1 MRGQLWLATAH
12 RAVASTPSVHSV
24 PPSTAYLWIPIAAG
38 GGLAILLV
46 LLTGLI
52 GVPYVDQGV
61 AQTAGLLDARFW
73 TTRFYASAAWTFSD
87 SGVTNI
93 TALATAVVAILASS
107 AVTSIFTTDLNPF
120 IIMNVV
126 CGGIVAAAPILFGVC
141 NVVIMRRNPVVTA
154 DARLVLREDATI
166 TLPFGASITVA
177 GGATVATPDGKSE
190 KARIKAGGTV
200 PVPPGSVITVKA
212 SAIMALPS
220 GSVLAIS
227 RGAVLTVDSGCQIA
241 AGDLVP
247 ALAASPGA
255 GHHLFSRHSSGAP
268 PDPEIAVGDLITV
281 TEGATATVTG
291 VADILF
297 PNATI
302 VAPGHSGM
310 GLAPNTTLTVPTGP
324 NVMAAGMGS
333 VLPTAILTTFGA
345 GAEIGLVGVLAA
357 HYSTAGG
364 AGDVAAIVISA
375 VVAAVL
381 VLYGATAIRALA
393 DPTPG
398 TSLSSAAGTSFTL

>member
-1 MRGQLWLATAH
+1 M
-12 RAVASTPSVHSV
+12 
-24 PPSTAYLWIPIAAG
+24 
-38 GGLAILLV
+38 LLV

-52 GVPYVDQGV
+52 GMPYADQGG
-61 AQTAGLLDARFW
+61 AQTVGLLNPRFW

-107 AVTSIFTTDLNPF
+107 TVGVIFTTDLNPF

-141 NVVIMRRNPVVTA
+141 NIVVMRRNPVVPA
-154 DARLVLREDATI
+154 DARLLLQKDATI
-166 TLPFGASITVA
+166 KVPFGASIAVA
-177 GGATVATPDGKSE
+177 GGATVKQPGDGAE
-190 KARIKAGGTV
+190 KQGIKAGGTI
-200 PVPPGSVITVKA
+200 PVPPDSVITVKA
-212 SAIMALPS
+212 NAILAMPS

-227 RGAVLTVDSGCQIA
+227 RGATLTVDTGCQIA
-241 AGDLVP
+241 AGDL
-247 ALAASPGA
+247 AAPPPPQGSRQ
-255 GHHLFSRHSSGAP
+255 HVFSRHSHAAV

-281 TEGATATVTG
+281 ADGATVTVTG
-291 VADILF
+291 VADMLLPGVSIM
-297 PNATI
+297 
-302 VAPGHSGM
+302 APGRTGM
-310 GLAPNTTLTVPTGP
+310 GLKPGITLTVPSGT

-333 VLPTAILTTFGA
+333 VLPTAALTTFGA
-345 GAEIGLVGVLAA
+345 GAEIGLVAVLAA

-381 VLYGATAIRALA
+381 VLYGATSIRSLA
-393 DPTPG
+393 DSTPG

>member
-1 MRGQLWLATAH
+1 MRGQLWLA
-12 RAVASTPSVHSV
+12 ASAPAVHSA
-24 PPSTAYLWIPIAAG
+24 PPLAYLWIPIAAG
-38 GGLAILLV
+38 GGLALLLV

-52 GVPYVDQGV
+52 GMPYVEDGA
-61 AQTAGLLDARFW
+61 AQTVGLLDSRFW

-107 AVTSIFTTDLNPF
+107 AVTAIFTADLNPF

-141 NVVIMRRNPVVTA
+141 NVIIMRRNPVVGA
-154 DARLVLREDATI
+154 DARLLLQADATI
-166 TLPFGASITVA
+166 TVPFGASIAVA
-177 GGATVATPDGKSE
+177 GGATVRNSADGSAKPG
-190 KARIKAGGTV
+190 IKPGGTI

-212 SAIMALPS
+212 SAIMAMPS
-220 GSVLAIS
+220 GSVLGIS
-227 RGAVLTVDSGCQIA
+227 RGATLSVDTGCQIA
-241 AGDLVP
+241 AGDVAALP
-247 ALAASPGA
+247 AAPSDRRPRLR
-255 GHHLFSRHSSGAP
+255 RHSIAAP
-268 PDPEIAVGDLITV
+268 PDPGIAVGDLITV

-291 VADILF
+291 VADILL
-297 PNATI
+297 PKAAIMAVGRT
-302 VAPGHSGM
+302 GM
-310 GLAPNTTLTVPTGP
+310 GLKPNTALTVPSGS

-333 VLPTAILTTFGA
+333 VLPTAALTTFGA
-345 GAEIGLVGVLAA
+345 GAEIGLVAVLAA

-381 VLYGATAIRALA
+381 VLYGATSIRSLA
-393 DPTPG
+393 DPTSG